1 LLTKVVG
8 RPAPFICTTD
18 PPTKLEPLTVRVK
31 AALPATTEFGEMLV
45 KDGTGLLTL
54 KVRTPLVPP
63 PGEAVKT
70 VIDSVPGEA
79 MSDAGI
85 VAVSCVLL
93 TKVVVRLAPLTRTTE
108 AETKLLP
115 VTVNVNPGLPAVAL
129 VGEILANDGGGL
141 LTASDTVP
149 VVEPS
154 GLITPM
160 ARLPV
165 EAMSLAGIAAVSC
178 VELTNVV
185 VRFAPLT

>member
-1 LLTKVVG
+1 MNAG
-8 RPAPFICTTD
+8 
-18 PPTKLEPLTVRVK
+18 PPTVAVL
-31 AALPATTEFGEMLV
+31 GEMLASDGSAVVVTV
-45 KDGTGLLTL
+45 K
-54 KVRTPLVPP
+54 VSAVEVPP
-63 PGEAVKT
+63 PGVGVKT
-70 VIDSVPGEA
+70 VTDNVPAEA

-129 VGEILANDGGGL
+129 VGELLANDGGGL

-149 VVEPS
+149 EAEPP
-154 GLITPM
+154 GLMTPM
-160 ARLPV
+160 ARVPA
-165 EAMSLAGIAAVSC
+165 EAMSDAGIVAVSC
-178 VELTNVV
+178 VLLTKVV